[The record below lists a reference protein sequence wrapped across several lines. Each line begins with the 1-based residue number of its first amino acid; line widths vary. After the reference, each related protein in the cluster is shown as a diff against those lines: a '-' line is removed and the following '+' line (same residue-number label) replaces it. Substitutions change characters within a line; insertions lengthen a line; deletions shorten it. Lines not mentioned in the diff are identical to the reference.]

1 MHNMNEEWAKSFME
15 KLDKMYVWPSLY
27 MFKFIVPHQNAEQVK
42 DLFPNHFSSEKQ
54 SEGGKYISVTFS
66 MMMPSSEAVVD
77 VYQKVKHIEGII
89 AL

>member
-1 MHNMNEEWAKSFME
+1 MSEAWAKSFME
-15 KLDKMYVWPSLY
+15 KLDKSYIWPALY
-27 MFKFIVPHQNAEQVK
+27 MFKFIVPKQKVSEVK
-42 DLFPNHFSSEKQ
+42 ELFPLHVSKEKTSEK
-54 SEGGKYISVTFS
+54 GKYISVTFN